1 MEENASSKIMFD
13 SADLQ
18 DMVYRLGAEIS
29 IDHVQSDNTLPPVV
43 IGILNGSIHFF
54 SDLVRAMS
62 IDCEIDFIR
71 LKSYDGQDNSG
82 GVQIIKDLELELK
95 GKRVYIVDDIL
106 DTGATIIEA
115 LHMASNKL
123 ASEVKV
129 VTLLKRKSSPMT
141 PDFFGFEIEDEFVVG
156 YGLDDNGIKRELRD
170 IYKIN

>member
-1 MEENASSKIMFD
+1 MEEKASSKIMFD

-62 IDCEIDFIR
+62 IECEIDFIR
-71 LKSYDGQDNSG
+71 LKSYEGQDNSG
-82 GVQIIKDLELELK
+82 GITCTKDLEVDLK
-95 GKRVYIVDDIL
+95 GKRVYLVDDIC
-106 DTGATIIEA
+106 DSGATILEA
-115 LHMASNKL
+115 LFMVNSRM

-129 VTLLKRKSSPMT
+129 VTMLKRKNGTSLS
-141 PDFFGFEIEDEFVVG
+141 DFNGFEIDDEWVVG
-156 YGLDDNGIKRELRD
+156 YGLDDNKLKRNQNR
-170 IYKIN
+170 IYSI